1 MGGINH
7 YQYAPNPVNWV
18 DPFGL
23 SCKENTWNEF
33 QKDHK
38 GMFSSPSEAAAAY
51 KDLVENMSPW
61 PIGFIPIE
69 EVLPVGTVIHMAFG
83 PSHLQPSTRPG
94 GFASLDAIP
103 NQGCVRNKL
112 AVKDAWKPELDRVVS
127 FELTEELR
135 VKSGPVGPQVDK
147 ESGKY
152 LSGGGSQVEMQV
164 APPERMKYLKII
176 NEEPL

>member
-1 MGGINH
+1 M
-7 YQYAPNPVNWV
+7 
-18 DPFGL
+18 FG
-23 SCKENTWNEF
+23 
-33 QKDHK
+33 
-38 GMFSSPSEAAAAY
+38 
-51 KDLVENMSPW
+51 
-61 PIGFIPIE
+61 
-69 EVLPVGTVIHMAFG
+69 
-83 PSHLQPSTRPG
+83 
-94 GFASLDAIP
+94 SLDAIP
-103 NQGCVRNKL
+103 NQGYVRNKL